1 MFRKILSYCTL
12 PLLVFLSNSSANSA
26 SQSTGKSGDEQTKT
40 LHRMIVATGNVTMDL
55 NLDRLRGIHS
65 EAQGSKL
72 APFRFEV
79 GPDSFFTIRVL
90 NDVLRGPEPGSM
102 GLIWG
107 NSSVLPEPLNGSSN
121 QLVVEKI
128 RSGEPFDLVV
138 RDGKTGFVFFN
149 VEGHQYEY
157 DAGAHLLSMQEG
169 RLLVSEG
176 LANKL
181 GRPAETGLNVGEIS
195 ISTSVYPIEIT
206 RVVNGAAQSSV
217 LPRRRGR

>member
-1 MFRKILSYCTL
+1 MFRKILSYFTL
-12 PLLVFLSNSSANSA
+12 PLLLFLSNSSGNSA
-26 SQSTGKSGDEQTKT
+26 SQTTGKSGDGQTAT
-40 LHRMIVATGNVTMDL
+40 LERMIVATGNVTMDL
-55 NLDRLRGIHS
+55 NLDRLKGIRS
-65 EAQGSKL
+65 ETQESKL

-102 GLIWG
+102 GLIWE

-157 DAGAHLLSMQEG
+157 DAGAHLLSMQD
-169 RLLVSEG
+169 R
-176 LANKL
+176 K
-181 GRPAETGLNVGEIS
+181 
-195 ISTSVYPIEIT
+195 SV
-206 RVVNGAAQSSV
+206 V
-217 LPRRRGR
+217 